1 MRKVIPA
8 AVASGVYQLGLG
20 GVNVFFVEDD
30 DGGLVLIDTGI
41 APGAER
47 IGAGL
52 RALGRA
58 PKELRGIVVTHLHGD
73 HTGGLAAVKAHTG
86 AEVWM
91 QAADAAAVREG
102 VRGRALEPGPGL
114 VRSVIVRT
122 IGRKAAGRTG
132 DPIAVEHEVQDG
144 DVLPFAGMT
153 AVCTPGHTLGH
164 LALLLP
170 QGRRRAVHRRRRDQL
185 RASRRRSDLR
195 GRGRG
200 YAEPAPAL
208 GARVRDGAVL
218 ARAAAA
224 AAGLRAL
231 SRSLRPRLTG
241 RAPGPPAVDFRR
253 GRSVCPRIA
262 VDARA
267 PRRIVSSRVLQGGQR
282 DEEER

>member
-1 MRKVIPA
+1 MRQVIPKQ
-8 AVASGVYQLGLG
+8 VASGVYQLGLG

-73 HTGGLAAVKAHTG
+73 HIGGLAAVKAHTG

-91 QAADAAAVREG
+91 QAADAEAVREG

-122 IGRKAAGRTG
+122 IGRKSAGRTG
-132 DPIAVEHEVQDG
+132 DPIAVEHDVQDG
-144 DVLPFAGMT
+144 DVLPFAGIM
-153 AVCTPGHTLGH
+153 AVCTAWPHAGPPG
-164 LALLLP
+164 AAVA
-170 QGRRRAVHRRRRDQL
+170 QGRRRALHRRRRDQL

-195 GRGRG
+195 GRRRG
-200 YAEPAPAL
+200 HAEPAPAL
-208 GARVRDGAVL
+208 RARVRDGAVL

-231 SRSLRPRLTG
+231 SRSLRPRLIVG
-241 RAPGPPAVDFRR
+241 RPRR
-253 GRSVCPRIA
+253 RPRPRSTDRGFVPGRSVCPRIA
-262 VDARA
+262 R
-267 PRRIVSSRVLQGGQR
+267 
-282 DEEER
+282 